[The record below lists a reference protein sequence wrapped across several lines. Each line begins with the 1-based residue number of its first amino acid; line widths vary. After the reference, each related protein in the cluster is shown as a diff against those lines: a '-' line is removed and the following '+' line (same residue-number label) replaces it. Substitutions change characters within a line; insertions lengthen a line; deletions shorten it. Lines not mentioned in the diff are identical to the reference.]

1 MLRSMVE
8 VAREE
13 FLKRS
18 RFKVERYCN
27 SMMEFGAPDTDINR
41 VVGGLIEK
49 NKELANL
56 LHDIELLEEKLKKL
70 EETDVKQKLLHFKEL
85 GGVLDESSPKENASY
100 ECDVDGALKLE
111 PIPWSSNQKHSKQQK
126 YSLLVS
132 QLKKSLRLVE
142 TGEFI
147 LIPSKTRG
155 RIGRLELNQLLKK
168 IDEIFSDKYV
178 CQKRLPLALKNAKK
192 QECEKLKGRWYIT
205 LNEILVRLTSKE
217 KICWKYALPCLTHL
231 KRLEELRVDDNNVF
245 IAAVLS

>member
-217 KICWKYALPCLTHL
+217 KFAGNMRYP
-231 KRLEELRVDDNNVF
+231 V
-245 IAAVLS
+245 